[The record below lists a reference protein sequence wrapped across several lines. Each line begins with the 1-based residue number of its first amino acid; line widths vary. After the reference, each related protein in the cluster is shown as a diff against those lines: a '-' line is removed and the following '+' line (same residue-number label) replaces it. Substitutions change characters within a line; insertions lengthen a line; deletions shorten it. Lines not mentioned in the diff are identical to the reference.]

1 VRRASAV
8 LLGRRG
14 RTSATGNRTG
24 GDLAQQPAHD
34 LAAARLR
41 QRVGEAGIMV
51 LTTDG
56 PAAARGR
63 ESMAIVTRGSVRN
76 GAIVPHE
83 PLTLPDGT
91 EVVVSI
97 EPAEARFD
105 ADADRRL
112 AEFDGLGFH
121 GMWADREDM
130 ADSVA
135 WVRKVQEQWQQ
146 RLSRQG

>member
-1 VRRASAV
+1 M
-8 LLGRRG
+8 
-14 RTSATGNRTG
+14 T
-24 GDLAQQPAHD
+24 
-34 LAAARLR
+34 
-41 QRVGEAGIMV
+41 
-51 LTTDG
+51 
-56 PAAARGR
+56 
-63 ESMAIVTRGSVRN
+63 IVTRGSVQN

-112 AEFDGLGFH
+112 AAFDALGFH

-135 WVRKVQEQWQQ
+135 WVRKVRDQWQQ
-146 RLSRQG
+146 RLSRRD